1 MIEQKSEST
10 VYPLPIFKDTNC
22 VYVRSNVVETQR
34 ESMGETITMY
44 VYDETVYSYKEYLDM
59 ISEQNRAD
67 IDYVAIMT
75 EVEL

>member
-22 VYVRSNVVETQR
+22 VYARSNVVEVER
-34 ESMGETITMY
+34 DSMGETVTIY
-44 VYDETVYSYKEYLDM
+44 QYDETVYSYTEYLDM
-59 ISEQNRAD
+59 LAEQNRAD

-75 EVEL
+75 EVDL

>member
-10 VYPLPIFKDTNC
+10 VYPLPISKDTNC
-22 VYVRSNVVETQR
+22 VYVRSNIVEVER
-34 ESMGETITMY
+34 EDVTFY
-44 VYDETVYSYKEYLDM
+44 QYDEKVYSYEEYLDM
-59 ISEQNRAD
+59 VSEQNRAD

>member
-10 VYPLPIFKDTNC
+10 VYPLPIQKDTNC
-22 VYVRSNVVETQR
+22 VYVHSNIVEVER
-34 ESMGETITMY
+34 EGVTFY
-44 VYDETVYSYKEYLDM
+44 QYDEDVYSYEEYLDM
-59 ISEQNRAD
+59 VSEQNRAD

>member
-22 VYVRSNVVETQR
+22 VYVRSNIVEVER
-34 ESMGETITMY
+34 EDVTFY
-44 VYDETVYSYKEYLDM
+44 QYDEKVYSYEEYLDM
-59 ISEQNRAD
+59 VSEQNRAD

>member
-10 VYPLPIFKDTNC
+10 VYPLSILKDTNC
-22 VYVRSNVVETQR
+22 VYVRSNIAEVER
-34 ESMGETITMY
+34 EDVTFY
-44 VYDETVYSYKEYLDM
+44 QYDEKVYSYEEYLDM
-59 ISEQNRAD
+59 VSEQNRAD